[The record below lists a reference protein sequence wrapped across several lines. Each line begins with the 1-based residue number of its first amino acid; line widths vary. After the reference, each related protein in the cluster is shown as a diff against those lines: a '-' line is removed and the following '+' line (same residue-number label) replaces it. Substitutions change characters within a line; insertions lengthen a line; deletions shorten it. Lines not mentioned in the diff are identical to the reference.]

1 MVMKKIGAMVLSFSL
16 MGWLVFPQ
24 VVFSA
29 EKDGKNKNVPA
40 EEVKKSVYTVAVLP
54 FEASGDEL
62 KNVAPEVS
70 QLMTTYLSGKEGIS
84 LVERDKLDKA
94 ISEMGLG
101 ISGTVDPQTAAQIGK
116 IVGAKILISG
126 RVFAVQ
132 SELFLVAKI
141 IGAETSQV
149 LAESVSLLVKNS
161 YADATQQLADKVVA
175 TITAQGEVLVAEK
188 KTEHDTLEDLK
199 LLTEG
204 KQNLPT
210 IAVTMTER
218 HVGQPALDPA
228 AETELNL
235 SLSSLGF
242 KLLDAA
248 KTTEQPDI
256 EITGEAFSEFGMR
269 NGNLVSCKG
278 RVEVKVLEHSTGK
291 IIAVDRQ
298 TEVAVDLSEQIAGK
312 AAIQKA
318 AKEIAIRIVPKIL
331 DSLKDAKAFVSE

>member
-1 MVMKKIGAMVLSFSL
+1 MMVTKKIGAMVLSLSL
-16 MGWLVFPQ
+16 MGWLALPQ
-24 VVFSA
+24 AVFSA
-29 EKDGKNKNVPA
+29 ETDGQEQNVPA
-40 EEVKKSVYTVAVLP
+40 EEVKKDVYTVAVLP

-141 IGAETSQV
+141 IGTETSQV
-149 LAESVSLLVKNS
+149 LAESVSLPVKNS

-188 KTEHDTLEDLK
+188 KTEHDTLEDCLATLGAQRLFAFSTK
-199 LLTEG
+199 AKTAYASIAYRRGDVFLFGSETAGLPAPLLARLPAEQQLRVPMREG
-204 KQNLPT
+204 N
-210 IAVTMTER
+210 R
-218 HVGQPALDPA
+218 S
-228 AETELNL
+228 LNL
-235 SLSSLGF
+235 SN
-242 KLLDAA
+242 A
-248 KTTEQPDI
+248 
-256 EITGEAFSEFGMR
+256 
-269 NGNLVSCKG
+269 
-278 RVEVKVLEHSTGK
+278 
-291 IIAVDRQ
+291 
-298 TEVAVDLSEQIAGK
+298 VAVVVYEAWRQYEFTGA
-312 AAIQKA
+312 
-318 AKEIAIRIVPKIL
+318 V
-331 DSLKDAKAFVSE
+331 